1 MTGRRM
7 SIGSMR
13 GCECGK
19 HVWLLLHEDEGGAH
33 VGLRVHT
40 ELSEWFDPE
49 QTGVTRLLQGITAV
63 MRQAGREPSAVVV
76 TEGAGRRVSVRL
88 RVGGAGET
96 DIECEPGVSLLLA
109 ERTGLPILLQELTDR
124 PAEAAPAESE
134 IPEVYRETLAA
145 LGLLAEA
152 PD

>member
-1 MTGRRM
+1 MTSRHM

-19 HVWLLLHEDEGGAH
+19 HVWLLLHEDEGSAH

-49 QTGVTRLLQGITAV
+49 KRGVTRLLEGITGV
-63 MRQAGREPSAVVV
+63 MRQAGREPRAVVV
-76 TEGAGRRVSVRL
+76 TEGPGRHVSVRL
-88 RVGGAGET
+88 RIGGVGET
-96 DIECEPGVSLLLA
+96 DIECEPGVALLLA
-109 ERTGLPILLQELTDR
+109 ERTGLPILLQELPDR
-124 PAEAAPAESE
+124 AAEGAPAESE

-152 PD
+152 SD

>member
-1 MTGRRM
+1 MTSRRM

-19 HVWLLLHEDEGGAH
+19 HVWLMLHEDEGGAH

-40 ELSEWFDPE
+40 ELSEWFDPGR
-49 QTGVTRLLQGITAV
+49 TGVTRLLEGITGV
-63 MRQAGREPSAVVV
+63 MRRAGREPSAVVV
-76 TEGAGRRVSVRL
+76 TEGAGRHVSVRL
-88 RVGGAGET
+88 RVGGVGET
-96 DIECEPGVSLLLA
+96 DVECEPGVALLLA

-124 PAEAAPAESE
+124 AAEAAPAESE

-152 PD
+152 SD